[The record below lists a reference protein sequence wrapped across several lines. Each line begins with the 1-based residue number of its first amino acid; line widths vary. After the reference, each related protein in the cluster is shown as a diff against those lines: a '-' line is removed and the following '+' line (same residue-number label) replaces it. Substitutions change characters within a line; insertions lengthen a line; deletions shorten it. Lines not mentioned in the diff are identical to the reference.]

1 LLRDEVSISS
11 VGLSV
16 LCATRARVNNAD
28 GKKKK
33 KGIELGDAKTY
44 QKCRS
49 PECGSLAAKRV
60 IPVSAAYK
68 DLKRDFER
76 CLSTIPGPGA
86 HVAQTVYALCHTCAG
101 EQRGWKKKK
110 KRDRVGRCEHTKSA
124 APPKYG
130 SLAAMRVI
138 PVSAAYKDL
147 KHDFER
153 RLSTI

>member
-1 LLRDEVSISS
+1 VSISS

-110 KRDRVGRCEHTKSA
+110 KE
-124 APPKYG
+124 G
-130 SLAAMRVI
+130 SGWAMRTYQKCRSPEVRQ
-138 PVSAAYKDL
+138 PGSNASDTGVSRVQGPQA
-147 KHDFER
+147 
-153 RLSTI
+153 RL